1 MRVGNRKSAIRNL
14 KSDESG
20 QSITVLV
27 IIASLAMLLII
38 GLLHD
43 GGAVAVAQ
51 VQAQAAADLAAQEAV
66 KNLDLGAF
74 YSGQR
79 IELTAGALAIAQQR
93 LAEYYQGPLT
103 LTTLEVVYPNRHN
116 VAVRLEARL
125 LVPTPYL
132 RMIGIPR
139 IERRIQTVAV
149 PAFGNEREGQ

>member
-1 MRVGNRKSAIRNL
+1 MHTSKQQHRRLFR
-14 KSDESG
+14 DESG

-93 LAEYYQGPLT
+93 LAEYYTGPLT
-103 LTTLEVVYPNRHN
+103 LTILEVVYPNRHN

-132 RMIGIPR
+132 RMIGIAR
-139 IERRIQTVAV
+139 IERSIQTVAV
-149 PAFGNEREGQ
+149 PAFGNEYEGQ